1 MHILVVDE
9 EVPYPLNSGKRI
21 RTFNLLAPLAAR
33 HDITFVCRWR
43 EGFKSSSLDPFGIHT
58 VVVDDPTSK
67 NSGPSLYA
75 ALFANLFSRYPYS
88 VTSHR
93 SKLMIRTIAQQFT
106 HKRFDLIHCEWTP
119 YLINLLPFMPFP
131 SVVDAHNV
139 ETEIWRRNCQI
150 ERHPLKKMFIRLQW
164 QKMQRFEQK
173 ALPLFSRVIAV
184 SEPDRAFIAR
194 WAKPEQVEIISN
206 GVDTGYFKPAGWQ
219 QKPFSMVFTGS
230 LDWRPNVDAILYFLD
245 GIWPLIRASHPE
257 ASFTIVGRRP
267 TDVLKDKAGGMPGIM
282 LTGTVDDVR
291 PYMEEAQVYVVPL
304 RVGGGSRLKILEA
317 LSMKKA
323 VVSTSV
329 GAEGLDVCAGENIL
343 TADAPAEFA
352 AAVSR
357 LYRES
362 ALRERLGTSGRRLV
376 ESRYEWQSL
385 SKILEQLWFA
395 VAVERDGIKN

>member
-1 MHILVVDE
+1 
-9 EVPYPLNSGKRI
+9 
-21 RTFNLLAPLAAR
+21 
-33 HDITFVCRWR
+33 
-43 EGFKSSSLDPFGIHT
+43 
-58 VVVDDPTSK
+58 
-67 NSGPSLYA
+67 
-75 ALFANLFSRYPYS
+75 
-88 VTSHR
+88 
-93 SKLMIRTIAQQFT
+93 
-106 HKRFDLIHCEWTP
+106 
-119 YLINLLPFMPFP
+119 
-131 SVVDAHNV
+131 
-139 ETEIWRRNCQI
+139 
-150 ERHPLKKMFIRLQW
+150 
-164 QKMQRFEQK
+164 
-173 ALPLFSRVIAV
+173 
-184 SEPDRAFIAR
+184 
-194 WAKPEQVEIISN
+194 
-206 GVDTGYFKPAGWQ
+206 
-219 QKPFSMVFTGS
+219 MVFTGS

-291 PYMEEAQVYVVPL
+291 PYIEEAQVYVVPL

-343 TADAPAEFA
+343 TADTPADFA

-376 ESRYEWQSL
+376 ESRYEWQKPVQNPRAALVCGRCRARWYKKLKLPFLHKRDVSCDL
-385 SKILEQLWFA
+385 LKTDLLPGA
-395 VAVERDGIKN
+395 VRRG